1 MRPRI
6 LIEDLVHPVGSIT
19 LRADRLELEANR
31 LYIVRG
37 PNGAGKST
45 LLRIIA
51 GLLAPAQGRIDRNG
65 VRVTLVQQQPYFFRG
80 TLRYNVEFGLHAT
93 GTPRRER
100 ERLVEQALKA
110 LGLGMLADRSARALS
125 GGEQQRA
132 AFARALVL
140 RPEVLLLDEPTA
152 NLDTDGH
159 RLLHA
164 VLARFRSEGEPTVV
178 WATPLPP
185 PDGLA
190 GHVLCVDAGLV
201 KAT

>member
-1 MRPRI
+1 MSPRLRI
-6 LIEDLVHPVGSIT
+6 TDLAHPVGSIT
-19 LRADRLELEANR
+19 LRADRLELEAGR
-31 LYIVRG
+31 LYVVRG

-51 GLLAPAQGRIDRNG
+51 GLIAPARGRIDRDG
-65 VRVTLVQQQPYFFRG
+65 VRVTLVHQHPYFFRG
-80 TLRYNVEFGLHAT
+80 TLRSNIGFGLHAQ

-100 ERLVEQALKA
+100 EHLVEHALKA
-110 LGLGMLADRSARALS
+110 LGLDPLADRSARALS

-140 RPEVLLLDEPTA
+140 RPDVLLLDEPTA
-152 NLDTDGH
+152 NLDPDGH
-159 RLLHA
+159 GLLRA
-164 VLARFRSEGEPTVV
+164 LLARFRSEGDPTVV

-190 GHVLCVDAGLV
+190 DHVLCVDAGLV
-201 KAT
+201 KAS

>member
-6 LIEDLVHPVGSIT
+6 LIEDLAHPVGSIS
-19 LRADRLELEANR
+19 LRADRLELEAGR

-51 GLLAPAQGRIDRNG
+51 GLLGPARGRIERNG
-65 VRVTLVQQQPYFFRG
+65 ARVTLVHQHPYFFRG
-80 TLRYNVEFGLHAT
+80 TLRYNVEFGLHAR

-100 ERLVEQALKA
+100 EHLVEEALQA
-110 LGLGMLADRSARALS
+110 LGLGMLSNRSARALS

-152 NLDTDGH
+152 NLDADGH
-159 RLLHA
+159 GLMRAL
-164 VLARFRSEGEPTVV
+164 LARFRSEGEPTVV

-190 GHVLCVDAGLV
+190 DHVLCVDAGLV